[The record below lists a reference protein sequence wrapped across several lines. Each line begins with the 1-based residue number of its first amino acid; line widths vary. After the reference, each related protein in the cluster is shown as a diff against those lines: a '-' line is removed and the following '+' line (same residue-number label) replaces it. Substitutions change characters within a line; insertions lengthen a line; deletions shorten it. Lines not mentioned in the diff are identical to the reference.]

1 MHGRRSHFH
10 CWRCGF
16 HWTQFCAF
24 YKSWT
29 SYIISLLISAEYTS
43 FTPTK
48 KLDKEMWNVL
58 LAEPTGHLKNSK
70 VNQISMD
77 WVGCRIQSEDRR
89 CTLDICIIVMS
100 IINSHIVCCWFD
112 SIISEGKGLSAR
124 TRQWAKRVVEC
135 ILGWCILGCFSHF
148 NLYGEILFFCHLNH
162 YCS

>member
-1 MHGRRSHFH
+1 MWFPLNTIL
-10 CWRCGF
+10 C
-16 HWTQFCAF
+16 
-24 YKSWT
+24 
-29 SYIISLLISAEYTS
+29 LLQKLNFLYYLFADKCRYTS

-58 LAEPTGHLKNSK
+58 LVEPTGHLKNSK

-124 TRQWAKRVVEC
+124 TRQWAKRELKAEC
-135 ILGWCILGCFSHF
+135 ILECSSHAFST
-148 NLYGEILFFCHLNH
+148 YMVRFFSHLNH
-162 YCS
+162 YCV

>member
-1 MHGRRSHFH
+1 MHRRHSHFH

-100 IINSHIVCCWFD
+100 FTGCVLLVWQHYFGRERSLCKNTTMSQ
-112 SIISEGKGLSAR
+112 KGSRMYSRMMYSRMFQSFQLIWWDFIFLSP
-124 TRQWAKRVVEC
+124 QS
-135 ILGWCILGCFSHF
+135 LL
-148 NLYGEILFFCHLNH
+148 
-162 YCS
+162 